1 MIDTQCPVCKTPLTD
16 KDADVEKG
24 ILQCPSCHEEL
35 SLLEA
40 SLKIEDKSYKNEL
53 PSVEG
58 VEVQEGKDLN
68 INITPKASGEKWLP
82 LIFGAIL
89 TGAPILIHFFGEL
102 NFKKDF
108 PLYIILFIFFTIG
121 LLMLATVFKRLFMYT
136 RISVDQEKVLFQY
149 SLFGWLP
156 IAFKNIKADQ
166 ILQFFANEFREGKK
180 SDKPVV
186 SYKVK
191 ASIKGKGHI
200 TLVSGL
206 REPASAFYVEE
217 QLERYLQIEDRVV
230 PGEFLPDHKPA
241 KARTDDEY
249 WVVLNM
255 ASQNKSYVFV
265 NCKSCGLPLEDAS
278 FDIDANLIQCQKC
291 KSLEK
296 LDTTVFSAENAEAWL
311 KKEKADA
318 LPRNITIEEGIGMDI
333 KIKHPFHVGGFQV
346 WGLIVCAFLLYDR
359 YYIPGGSLP
368 FEDIRIRYL
377 VYLLAFLWG
386 AWSMYSIIKRI
397 SFKTIIEV
405 RSTHIKIYDYF
416 LNQFKQN
423 GAQLN
428 RSEFDQLFVEEQ
440 EIIRGEN
447 NVIKRFNVFARLKDG
462 KKYFIME
469 ELPKLEQ
476 AHYLE
481 HKIESFLDIEDEI
494 IDQSYQPDFKKRAAA
509 PRNLMEV
516 YKLFKEYPKRMY

>member
-1 MIDTQCPVCKTPLTD
+1 MIDIQCPACKTRLSD
-16 KDADVEKG
+16 KDADVQKG
-24 ILQCPSCHEEL
+24 TLHCPSCHEEL

-53 PSVEG
+53 PLVEG
-58 VEVQEGKDLN
+58 VEVQAGKDLK

-82 LIFGAIL
+82 LIFGLIL
-89 TGAPILIHFFGEL
+89 AGVPLLIHFFGNL

-136 RISVDQEKVLFQY
+136 RISVGQEKVLFQY

-166 ILQFFANEFREGKK
+166 ILQFFANEFREGKNA
-180 SDKPVV
+180 DKPVV

-191 ASIKGKGHI
+191 AVIKGKGHI

-265 NCKSCGLPLEDAS
+265 NCKTCGLPLDDAD
-278 FDIDANLIQCQKC
+278 FNINANLIQCQKC

-311 KKEKADA
+311 KKEKATA
-318 LPRNITIEEGIGMDI
+318 LPGNITIEEGIGMDI
-333 KIKHPFHVGGFQV
+333 KIKHPFAVNGFQT
-346 WGLIVCAFLLYDR
+346 WGMIFSALLLFNLFNF
-359 YYIPGGSLP
+359 PGGNLG
-368 FEDIRIRYL
+368 FEDIRITYL
-377 VYLLAFLWG
+377 VYLVVFLWG
-386 AWSMYSIIKRI
+386 AWSIYSVLQRLT
-397 SFKTIIEV
+397 SRTIIEV
-405 RSTHIKIYDYF
+405 RSTQIKIYDF
-416 LNQFKQN
+416 LFNQFKQN
-423 GAQLN
+423 EAQLN
-428 RSEFDQLFVEEQ
+428 RSEFDQLFVENREL
-440 EIIRGEN
+440 IDN
-447 NVIKRFNVFARLKDG
+447 DDNVIHLFDVFARLKDG
-462 KKYFIME
+462 KKYFIMGD
-469 ELPKLEQ
+469 LPQLEQ

-494 IDQSYQPDFKKRAAA
+494 IDQSYQPDFKKRAAN
-509 PRNLMEV
+509 PKNLMDV